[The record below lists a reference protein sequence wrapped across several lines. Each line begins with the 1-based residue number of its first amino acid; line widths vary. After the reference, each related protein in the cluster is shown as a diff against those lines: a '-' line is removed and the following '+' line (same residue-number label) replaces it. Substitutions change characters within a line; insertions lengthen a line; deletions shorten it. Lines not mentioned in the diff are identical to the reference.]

1 MIIPIALHRLT
12 RDAWLLFA
20 TRFIRLFAY
29 GGLSVV
35 LVLYLVGLGLSESQ
49 TGLLLTSTLIGD
61 TFVSVYLTTR
71 ADRIG
76 RRRML
81 IVGAT
86 LMAAAGMAFAF
97 TSQLWLLVIA
107 GTIGV
112 ISPSGQEVGPFLPI
126 EQASLSHVVA
136 DRARTEVFAWY
147 TMTGSIASALGAL
160 AAGYLTYTLQASW
173 APVDSYRTVV
183 IAYACLGIVLALIFA
198 GASSALEASSYGQ
211 PVADGPLFAR
221 LSGIDRSRGVVLRLS
236 GLFALDSFGG
246 GFVVQSFA
254 AYWFYP
260 RFGVDPRT
268 LGTLFFAANTF
279 AGISALV
286 ASRLAGR
293 IGLLNTMVV
302 THLPS
307 NVLLI
312 LIPLMPTLP
321 LAALLLLLRFSIS
334 QMDVPTRQSYTMA
347 VVRPQERSAASG
359 ITGVARTTGAAL
371 SPLFAGL
378 LFSRPSL
385 INVPFFIAG
394 ALKIAYDLLLYRAFR
409 SLKPPEELTRSAV
422 IAAIL
427 VLGAVSVSAQDAS
440 PSLRVGPLPSTIV
453 IDGHLAEPVWES
465 AESIED
471 FRQTDPA
478 EGAPA
483 SARTR
488 VRVLADARS
497 IVIGVVC
504 EEPDPSSIVSFSV
517 RRDAVLTSE
526 DHVRIVLGPFADG
539 RSGYVFAVNPTGARY
554 DAIINPG
561 GESDNPDWDG
571 IWEAATARLPTG
583 WSAEIRI
590 PVLTIAFKPGLHE
603 WQFNVQRR
611 IQRRLEIDRW
621 ASPNRQY
628 QITQTS
634 RAGLLTGLP
643 DFDLGF
649 GLTVRPA
656 VTSGGGIPSVEAGVE
671 GDFQPSLDINQRL
684 GANVL
689 ASATVNTDFAE
700 TEVDTRRTN
709 LTRFPLFFPEK
720 RTFFIE
726 GDDIFS
732 FGLGLGQDVIP
743 YFSRRIGLVDDQ
755 EVPILAGG
763 KVNGR
768 IGNTSF
774 GGVAIGT
781 RPRENVVDDHTF
793 MAVGRVKHNLWR
805 ESWIGGI
812 ATIGD
817 PLGRPGSWL
826 GGADFTYATSRF
838 RGDKNFL
845 VGAWGL
851 ATGRQDLGRD
861 STAHGFKVDYPN
873 DLWDLAVTYKRI
885 GRDFDPSVGFV
896 PRVAAQLWN
905 VGADFSPRLAR
916 GPIQQM
922 FFELQPTLAT
932 DLSGRWESYR
942 VFWAPINWRFRSG
955 DRVEFNAVPV
965 GERLT
970 EPFEVASGVVIAPG
984 SYEWRRYRL
993 EAGTAQ
999 KRRLYTQLTWWFG
1012 DFYNGTLD
1020 QFQWTGVWNPKPLVT
1035 VEFSG
1040 ERNIGHLPAGG
1051 FTQTVAGTRLRVN
1064 ISPDLSIAS
1073 YIQYDTDSESVG
1085 TNTRLRW
1092 TFRPVAELFVVYN
1105 HNVRS
1110 ILDRWRLDSNQ
1121 LLIKLQYAFRM

>member
-1 MIIPIALHRLT
+1 LIIPIALHRLT

-29 GGLSVV
+29 GALSVV
-35 LVLYLVGLGLSESQ
+35 LVLYLVSLGLTATD
-49 TGLLLTSTLIGD
+49 TGLLLTSTLLGD
-61 TFVSVYLTTR
+61 TLVSLYLTTQ

-81 IVGAT
+81 IVGAA
-86 LMAAAGMAFAF
+86 LMAAAGLAFAF
-97 TSQLWLLVIA
+97 TSQMWLLVIA

-126 EQASLSHVVA
+126 EQAALSQVVP

-147 TMTGSIASALGAL
+147 TMAGSLATALGAL
-160 AAGYLTYTLQASW
+160 AAGLLTHALQMSW
-173 APVDSYRTVV
+173 APVDSYRVVV
-183 IAYACLGIVLALIFA
+183 IGYACIGVAIALVASRVSRAAEA
-198 GASSALEASSYGQ
+198 GPRARPS
-211 PVADGPLFAR
+211 DGSPAFAR
-221 LSGIDRSRGVVLRLS
+221 LSGIGKSRPVVLRLS
-236 GLFALDSFGG
+236 ALFALDSFGG

-254 AYWFYP
+254 AYWFYL

-268 LGTLFFAANTF
+268 LGTLFFAANVF

-321 LAALLLLLRFSIS
+321 LAALMLLLRFSIS

-347 VVRPQERSAASG
+347 VVRPEERSAASG

-394 ALKIAYDLLLYRAFR
+394 TLKIAYDLLLYRAFR

-422 IAAIL
+422 IVALLVTGAAS
-427 VLGAVSVSAQDAS
+427 ASAQDAS
-440 PSLRVGPLPSTIV
+440 PSLRVGPLPPTIV
-453 IDGHLAEPVWES
+453 IDGLLAEPVWES
-465 AESIED
+465 AASIED
-471 FRQTDPA
+471 FRQTDPV

-483 SARTR
+483 SARTH
-488 VRVLADARS
+488 VRVLADAHS
-497 IVIGVVC
+497 IVIGIVC
-504 EEPDPSSIVSFSV
+504 DEADPASIVSFSV

-526 DHVRIVLGPFADG
+526 DHIRIVLGPFADG

-571 IWEAATARLPTG
+571 IWEAATTRLPTG

-590 PVLTIAFKPGLHE
+590 PVLSIAFKPGLHE

-643 DFDLGF
+643 DFDLGV

-656 VTSGGGIPSVEAGVE
+656 VTSGGGIPSPVARVE

-684 GANVL
+684 GANLL

-743 YFSRRIGLVDDQ
+743 YFSRRIGLVDEH

-763 KVNGR
+763 KLNGR
-768 IGNTSF
+768 IGDTNF
-774 GGVAIGT
+774 GSVAIGT
-781 RPRENVVDDHTF
+781 RPQENVINSHTF
-793 MAVGRVKHNLWR
+793 MGVGRVKRNLWR
-805 ESWIGGI
+805 ESWIGAI
-812 ATIGD
+812 ATVGD
-817 PLGRPGSWL
+817 PLGRSGSWL

-838 RGDKNFL
+838 RGDKNLL
-845 VGAWGL
+845 VGVWGL
-851 ATGRQDLGRD
+851 ATGRQDLGSD

-873 DLWDLAVTYKRI
+873 DLLDLAVTYKRI

-896 PRVAAQLWN
+896 PRAAVQLWN
-905 VGADFSPRLAR
+905 VGADFSPRLSH

-922 FFELQPTLAT
+922 FFEFQPSLAT

-970 EPFEVASGVVIAPG
+970 QPFEVASGVAIAPG
-984 SYEWRRYRL
+984 SYEWLRYRL

-1020 QFQWTGVWNPKPLVT
+1020 QFQWTGVWNPKPIVT

-1040 ERNIGHLPAGG
+1040 ERNVGRLPTGR

-1092 TFRPVAELFVVYN
+1092 TFRPVADLFVVYN